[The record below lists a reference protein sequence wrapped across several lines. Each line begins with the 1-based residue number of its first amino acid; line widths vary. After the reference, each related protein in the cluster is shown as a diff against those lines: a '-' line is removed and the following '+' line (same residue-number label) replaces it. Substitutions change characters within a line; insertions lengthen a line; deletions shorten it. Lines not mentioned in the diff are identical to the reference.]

1 MTQPIID
8 SDGELSREDDE
19 SSLSISMSEADEEG
33 DDADKLS
40 ALQDLVS
47 SIQPKS
53 TGPSGP
59 QERLPDAQE
68 SSAPSDFGFNPKRK
82 LTVADLLPT
91 VSNSDPRLKKSV
103 KLLDSRNSKASGRR
117 NGVPTKLEVPLPKR
131 QEGRLDRAAAYQK
144 SKETLDRWIDTVKH
158 NRRAEHLSF
167 PLIDPTAAAV
177 QGVNRLLPTSHSQP
191 LNDLESEIQNILQ
204 DSGLTSSHDKSQED
218 QIQAFE
224 ELQTNKMSLD
234 EVQARRAE
242 LRKARELLFREE
254 VRAKRIKKIKSKS
267 YRRVHRKQR
276 EWAQQEERDAFAAA
290 GVQLSEDEHERNDR
304 RRAEERMG
312 ARHRE
317 SKWAKGVK
325 DSGRAAWDEDARTG
339 VTEMAKRG
347 EELRRR
353 IEGKKAGNED
363 ENGSDSASET
373 SDDDDSNSSMT
384 KEQKLQRKLDLLSRG
399 VLRDAPDGTPITNL
413 SSMKFMQNA
422 EAALKRQ
429 NDADAERLHRDLVG
443 VESLSD
449 NKEEP
454 GTMGRRKFGPS
465 SRGLT
470 HTVKAE
476 RFTRSELEEG
486 AHTDGEGE
494 AGAAMPV
501 EDDVEAVTE
510 KPPRSTALHF
520 LARKRK
526 PSESDIVDGTTVAV
540 VHNPWLATPIKKSHS
555 QQSRNIDSD
564 PVLIG
569 QEIVSKSVPPSTVPN
584 HRPGS
589 QAKKPRERAS
599 RMMGDANV
607 RQPVSNVPLIH
618 ADEMDD
624 SDEASE
630 DMRRLPIIMRNR
642 ELVKKAFAGDEVV
655 GDFEQEK
662 QDIARDQDEKVVD
675 HTLPGW
681 GSWTGAGI
689 SKKEQKRTK
698 GRFLTKEEGI
708 KKQNRKDLK
717 LDRVIINEKRVK
729 KASNLR
735 MLRQRRSANGVP
747 VPERQISC
755 FPIAASF

>member
-103 KLLDSRNSKASGRR
+103 KLLDSRNLKASGRR

-131 QEGRLDRAAAYQK
+131 QQGRLDRAAAYQK

-384 KEQKLQRKLDLLSRG
+384 KEQKLQRKLDSG
-399 VLRDAPDGTPITNL
+399 WNAYNQPI
-413 SSMKFMQNA
+413 F
-422 EAALKRQ
+422 
-429 NDADAERLHRDLVG
+429 
-443 VESLSD
+443 
-449 NKEEP
+449 
-454 GTMGRRKFGPS
+454 
-465 SRGLT
+465 
-470 HTVKAE
+470 
-476 RFTRSELEEG
+476 
-486 AHTDGEGE
+486 
-494 AGAAMPV
+494 
-501 EDDVEAVTE
+501 
-510 KPPRSTALHF
+510 
-520 LARKRK
+520 
-526 PSESDIVDGTTVAV
+526 
-540 VHNPWLATPIKKSHS
+540 
-555 QQSRNIDSD
+555 
-564 PVLIG
+564 
-569 QEIVSKSVPPSTVPN
+569 
-584 HRPGS
+584 
-589 QAKKPRERAS
+589 
-599 RMMGDANV
+599 
-607 RQPVSNVPLIH
+607 
-618 ADEMDD
+618 
-624 SDEASE
+624 
-630 DMRRLPIIMRNR
+630 
-642 ELVKKAFAGDEVV
+642 DEVHA
-655 GDFEQEK
+655 K
-662 QDIARDQDEKVVD
+662 C
-675 HTLPGW
+675 
-681 GSWTGAGI
+681 GSGAQTT
-689 SKKEQKRTK
+689 E
-698 GRFLTKEEGI
+698 
-708 KKQNRKDLK
+708 
-717 LDRVIINEKRVK
+717 
-729 KASNLR
+729 
-735 MLRQRRSANGVP
+735 
-747 VPERQISC
+747 
-755 FPIAASF
+755 